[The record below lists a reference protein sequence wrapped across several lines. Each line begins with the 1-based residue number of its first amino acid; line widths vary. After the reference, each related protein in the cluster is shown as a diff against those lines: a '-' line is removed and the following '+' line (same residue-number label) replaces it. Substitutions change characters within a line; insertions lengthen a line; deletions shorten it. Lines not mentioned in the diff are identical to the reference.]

1 MFDFMAGIGGS
12 VTIAGFDANR
22 DQLGL
27 FGYGNGEAAS
37 ALANASVAGG
47 NTTLSLS
54 DGTQITLL
62 GVTGL
67 NPHAVV

>member
-1 MFDFMAGIGGS
+1 MAGNGGS
-12 VTIAGFDANR
+12 VTIAGFDASR

-27 FGYGNGEAAS
+27 FGYASGEAAS
-37 ALANASVAGG
+37 ALGGATVANG

-54 DGTQITLL
+54 DGTRITLL

-67 NPHAVV
+67 DPHAIV